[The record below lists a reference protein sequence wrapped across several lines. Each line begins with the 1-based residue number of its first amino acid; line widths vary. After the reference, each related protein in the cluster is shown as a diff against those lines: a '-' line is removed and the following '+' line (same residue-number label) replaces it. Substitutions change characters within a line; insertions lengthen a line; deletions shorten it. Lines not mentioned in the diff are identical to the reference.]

1 MKVKSV
7 NAEQDSGYKA
17 RYLILLSDQTTQRA
31 LLFGMDHQY
40 LTEVIDDDDGLV
52 LENLTR
58 FGTACVPPQDI
69 ALDARVMAGQPPSAK
84 LRCFALG

>member
-1 MKVKSV
+1 MKYEQHE
-7 NAEQDSGYKA
+7 AEQDSGYKA
-17 RYLILLSDQTTQRA
+17 RYLVLLSDRSTQRA

-40 LTEVIDDDDGLV
+40 LTEVIDDDGMV

-58 FGTACVPPQDI
+58 FGTACVAPKDI
-69 ALDARVMAGQPPSAK
+69 ALDARQMASQSVTFE

>member
-1 MKVKSV
+1 VNPRSR

-17 RYLILLSDQTTQRA
+17 KYLILLSDQTAQRA
-31 LLFGMDHQY
+31 LLFGLDHRY
-40 LTEVIDDDDGLV
+40 LTEVIDDDGLV

-69 ALDARVMAGQPPSAK
+69 ECDALILMGAHASKVELK
-84 LRCFALG
+84 CFALG